1 MNLIYLILIGL
12 FYFSPFYAYS
22 QEEVNAVKETEVYLQ
37 VLSPAGSE
45 TPAKAKDILYK
56 RLKEAVILN
65 GLQSD
70 ASPYVLETQ
79 VLLLSC
85 TASPSAPIQ
94 FIAEIEITCSVTNRI
109 RQHTVQQTSFSLKGI
124 APNKEKAIL
133 KAVMQLNARHP
144 QLKKLILGG
153 KEKILTNP

>member
-1 MNLIYLILIGL
+1 MNPIYLILIGL
-12 FYFSPFYAYS
+12 LYFSPSYAYS
-22 QEEVNAVKETEVYLQ
+22 QEERNTEKETEVYLQ
-37 VLSPAGSE
+37 VLPPAGSE

-65 GLQSD
+65 GLHSD
-70 ASPYVLETQ
+70 ASSYVLETQ
-79 VLLLSC
+79 VSLLNC

-94 FIAEIEITCSVTNRI
+94 FIAEVAITCSVTDRI
-109 RQHTVQQTSFSLKGI
+109 RRRTVQQTSFSLKGI

-153 KEKILTNP
+153 KEKMLINP